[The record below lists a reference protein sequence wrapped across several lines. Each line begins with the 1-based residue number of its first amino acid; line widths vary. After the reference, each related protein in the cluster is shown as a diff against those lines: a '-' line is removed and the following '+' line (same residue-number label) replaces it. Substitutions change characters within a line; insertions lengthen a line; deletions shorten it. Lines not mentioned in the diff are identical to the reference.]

1 MRFTAA
7 SVALFAGIAVALPNG
22 DLETVYSTEDVTITS
37 CAPTVTDC
45 PSRQTSTPQAV
56 EAITSSVPAV
66 ASSAPASSS
75 SPVAPVEAPS
85 SSPVAP
91 VEAPSSSPAPAPSSP
106 AAGPS
111 SPVVPVQ
118 VPTSSAS
125 VIPVTTCIPTVTYS
139 TIQVPV
145 TPSGPAGQRPSG
157 AAAKGT
163 SSVPVIPAP
172 SGQGAAGGNPR

>member
-7 SVALFAGIAVALPNG
+7 TVAFGLSAVAVAQG
-22 DLETVYSTEDVTITS
+22 DVNTIYSTEDVTITS

-56 EAITSSVPAV
+56 EAVTSSVPAV
-66 ASSAPASSS
+66 ATPSAPASSS

-85 SSPVAP
+85 
-91 VEAPSSSPAPAPSSP
+91 SSSPAPAPSSP

-139 TIQVPV
+139 TVQVPV

-172 SGQGAAGGNPR
+172 SGQGAAGNPR

>member
-7 SVALFAGIAVALPNG
+7 SVALFAGIAAALPNG

-56 EAITSSVPAV
+56 EAVTSSVPAV
-66 ASSAPASSS
+66 ATPSAPASSS

-85 SSPVAP
+85 SS
-91 VEAPSSSPAPAPSSP
+91 SPAPAPSSP
-106 AAGPS
+106 AAGSS

-139 TIQVPV
+139 TVQVPV
-145 TPSGPAGQRPSG
+145 TPAGPAGNRPSG

-172 SGQGAAGGNPR
+172 SGQGAAGNPR